1 MLRLAHMFMTIA
13 LSELCKA
20 VPFNLV
26 NAGDAMAAANDAM
39 LCRIK
44 FYQVQA

>member
-1 MLRLAHMFMTIA
+1 MLRQAHMFTMIA
-13 LSELCKA
+13 LFGLCKA

-26 NAGDAMAAANDAM
+26 DAGDAVAAANDAV
-39 LCRIK
+39 LCRIE